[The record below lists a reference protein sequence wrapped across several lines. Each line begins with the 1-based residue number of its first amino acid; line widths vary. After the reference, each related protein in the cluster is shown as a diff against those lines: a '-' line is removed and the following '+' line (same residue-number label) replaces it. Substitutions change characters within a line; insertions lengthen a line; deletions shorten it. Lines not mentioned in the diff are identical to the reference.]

1 MDCPDGS
8 TRERPWGVPGCQQLQ
23 RAYAAAL
30 SDGLGRS
37 SSSHASRVHHAC
49 SSPHSGHF
57 TWESTS
63 GRSAKLSGSISMP
76 VKTALPVCG
85 QLIRNVAMRP
95 LGAK

>member
-8 TRERPWGVPGCQQLQ
+8 TRERPWGVPGCEQLQ

-30 SDGLGRS
+30 SDGLGRL

-49 SSPHSGHF
+49 SSPHLHVGKHVGQVG
-57 TWESTS
+57 EAV
-63 GRSAKLSGSISMP
+63 GLNLYA

-85 QLIRNVAMRP
+85 QS
-95 LGAK
+95 